1 TIAGWVGTV
10 DSPVAG
16 PRGSGHDRV
25 VVTLVRRILDMAL
38 LRYRGVTRMNRSL
51 RGPGAVAVFGLAA
64 AGWTARHDPKRRP
77 GFFPPCLFR
86 EVTGLACPACG
97 GTRMAHHLLRRR
109 WRAALRAN
117 PVLLVIGLP
126 LLGWLWLRWTSAA
139 ARGEPP
145 RPLPRAAVGAVV
157 TIAVTWAVIRNVPA
171 RVQSPTT

>member
-1 TIAGWVGTV
+1 M
-10 DSPVAG
+10 S
-16 PRGSGHDRV
+16 
-25 VVTLVRRILDMAL
+25 L
-38 LRYRGVTRMNRSL
+38 LRYQVKGRLSRSL
-51 RGPGAVAVFGLAA
+51 WGPGAVAACALAA
-64 AGWTARHDPKRRP
+64 AGWTARHDPERQP
-77 GFFPPCLFR
+77 GLFPPCLFR
-86 EVTGLACPACG
+86 TFTGFVCPACG
-97 GTRMAHHLLRRR
+97 GTRMAHHLLHRR